1 MSESVEPKA
10 MSLEPAEPGRAK
22 KPAVSSRIR
31 PNVPMAV
38 RAANTVRRW
47 LREDYA
53 AGGRLPGENEIAV
66 QLGISRGTV
75 RQALAILQQEGVI
88 TRQQGSGT
96 YANPRVLGIPARVDF
111 AYEFGQLIELSG
123 LTATIR
129 TLEVRSDHAEA
140 DTARRLSLDEGAPTL
155 ALRKLFLADGQ
166 PAIYVREV
174 LPVAL
179 IQEAYAPEELE
190 ATIFRFIERRC
201 HTQVDYILSELV
213 PTVAAADVA
222 ELLAVPPGS
231 PQLQF
236 VEVFYN
242 QRNQPLVL
250 AVIDFRDPLI
260 RFHALRKM
268 LPLD

>member
-1 MSESVEPKA
+1 MPESVEPKGTA
-10 MSLEPAEPGRAK
+10 LESSEPVRSRKTEGFG
-22 KPAVSSRIR
+22 RIR

-38 RAANTVRRW
+38 RAANMVRRW
-47 LREDYA
+47 LRQDYA
-53 AGGRLPGENEIAV
+53 EGGRLPGEHEIAV
-66 QLGISRGTV
+66 RLGISRGTV

-111 AYEFGQLIELSG
+111 AYEFGKLIEIAG
-123 LTATIR
+123 LEATIR
-129 TLEVRSDHAEA
+129 TLGVRPDTADD
-140 DTARRLSLDEGAPTL
+140 DTARRLSVAPGTPML
-155 ALRKLFLADGQ
+155 HLRKLFLANGE

-174 LPVAL
+174 MPLAL
-179 IQEAYAPEELE
+179 IQEAYAESELE
-190 ATIFRFIERRC
+190 ETIFRFIERRC

-213 PTVAAADVA
+213 PIVAEAEVA

-231 PQLQF
+231 PQLRF
-236 VEVFYN
+236 VEVFYSP
-242 QRNQPLVL
+242 RNQPLML
-250 AVIDFRDPLI
+250 ATVDFREPLI